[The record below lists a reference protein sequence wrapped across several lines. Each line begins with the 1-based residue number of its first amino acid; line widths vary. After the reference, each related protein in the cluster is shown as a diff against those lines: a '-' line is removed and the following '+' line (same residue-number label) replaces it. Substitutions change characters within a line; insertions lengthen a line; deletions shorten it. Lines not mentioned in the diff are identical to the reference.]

1 VTNEAA
7 AAAAKKGVDIYSMQY
22 GVLDTADALTANASA
37 FSNTANGSLRI
48 PGALAVA
55 GLEFNFTAVSRIPT
69 EPLLNQVQTL
79 QSGAWP
85 AREELTAGGCRCKS
99 VR

>member
-1 VTNEAA
+1 M
-7 AAAAKKGVDIYSMQY
+7 GY
-22 GVLDTADALTANASA
+22 GVLDTADSPTANASA
-37 FSNTANGSLRI
+37 FSNDTDIANGSLHI

-55 GLEFNFTAVSRIPT
+55 GFEFNFTAISRIPT

-99 VR
+99 LR